1 MKKIEATL
9 KLNERTCR
17 FTTTICLLLL
27 FLTVPAFGAPPCIT
41 DDTGTQG
48 RGKTQ
53 IEMTGQYDHD
63 KEEGVKSE
71 NWEAKAALSYGLL
84 DPLDLV
90 IEAPYNWTSVKDAEG
105 TIRNDGMGDMTIAVK
120 WRFFDRE
127 TISFAVKP
135 FVTLPTGD
143 EDKGLGNGL
152 SSYGVTAIASFAKD
166 PWAFHFNA
174 GVSHNDYKL
183 RDDEDANRSDI
194 WSASL
199 MAELKAVKNLK
210 LVANVG
216 IERNSDVT
224 SDTHPVSALGG
235 LIYSLSESVDMCGG
249 VKWGINDPET
259 DYSFLAGLTFR
270 F

>member
-1 MKKIEATL
+1 MKKIETAMKSNKKSFL
-9 KLNERTCR
+9 RIASVYL
-17 FTTTICLLLL
+17 ILL
-27 FLTVPAFGAPPCIT
+27 FWTVPAFGAPPCIT

-53 IEMTGQYDHD
+53 IELTGQYDHD

-84 DPLDLV
+84 DQIDLV
-90 IEAPYNWTSVKDAEG
+90 IEAPYSWTSAKDDEG
-105 TIRNDGMGDMTIAVK
+105 TIRNDGMADMSVAVK
-120 WRFFDRE
+120 WRVFDRE
-127 TISFAVKP
+127 GLSFAVKP
-135 FVTLPTGD
+135 SVTLPTGD
-143 EDKGLGNGL
+143 EDKGLGNGR

-183 RDDEDANRSDI
+183 RDNEDANREDI

-199 MAELKAVKNLK
+199 MAEFNAAKSLK
-210 LVANVG
+210 LVANLG
-216 IERNSDVT
+216 IERNSDVA
-224 SDTHPVSALGG
+224 SDTHPAFALFG
-235 LIYSLSESVDMCGG
+235 LIYSLSESVDICGG

-259 DYSFLAGLTFR
+259 DYSIVTGLTFR

>member
-1 MKKIEATL
+1 MKKNKIGFKTNKKSFRL
-9 KLNERTCR
+9 IVKIFL
-17 FTTTICLLLL
+17 ILL
-27 FLTVPAFGAPPCIT
+27 FWTVPAFGAPPCIT

-53 IEMTGQYDHD
+53 IELTGQYDHD

-71 NWEAKAALSYGLL
+71 NWEAKAALTYGLL

-90 IEAPYNWTSVKDAEG
+90 IEAPYNWTSEKDAEG
-105 TIRNDGMGDMTIAVK
+105 TVRNDGMSDMSVAVK

-127 TISFAVKP
+127 GLSFAVKP

-143 EDKGLGNGL
+143 EDKGLGSGR

-183 RDDEDANRSDI
+183 RDDEDANRRDI
-194 WSASL
+194 WNASL
-199 MAELKAVKNLK
+199 MAELKASKNLK

-216 IERNSDVT
+216 VEGNSDVA
-224 SDTHPVSALGG
+224 SDTHPAFALGG
-235 LIYSLSESVDMCGG
+235 IIYSLSESVDMCGG
-249 VKWGINDPET
+249 VKWGLNDPET
-259 DYSFLAGLTFR
+259 DYSILTGLTFR